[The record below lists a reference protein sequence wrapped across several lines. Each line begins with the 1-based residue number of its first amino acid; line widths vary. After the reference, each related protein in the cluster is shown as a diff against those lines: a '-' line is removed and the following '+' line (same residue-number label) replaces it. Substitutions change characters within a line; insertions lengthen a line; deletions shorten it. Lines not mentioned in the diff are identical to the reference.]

1 MGSTTEKA
9 KDAISR
15 FQQRREQT
23 SRDLLEAARRVLA
36 FKGYHDTKIADI
48 ARAANVGVGTFYLYY
63 PTKQAIF
70 LELVEDTVRR
80 LRQEVES
87 VEAKSSDPLERARL
101 GMATFLRFA
110 QDNRELFRIV
120 FGHGSAFHEVVR
132 RAQEQFVQDAV
143 TNIQAGMQAGLFRGK
158 RADLVAQAIIGMALR
173 SVSWWLDQT
182 EVSVEDVSETLI
194 DLALNGLLLPR
205 DGER

>member
-23 SRDLLEAARRVLA
+23 ARELIDAARRVLA
-36 FKGYHDTKIADI
+36 FKGYHETKIADI

-70 LELVEDTVRR
+70 LELVEDTMRR
-80 LRQEVES
+80 LRQELETA
-87 VEAKSSDPLERARL
+87 EAASCDPRTRARVGL
-101 GMATFLRFA
+101 ETFLRFA

-132 RAQEQFVQDAV
+132 RAQNAFVQDAV
-143 TNIQAGMQAGLFRGK
+143 ANIEAGIQAGVFRAG
-158 RADLVAQAIIGMALR
+158 RADLAAQAIIGMSLR
-173 SVSWWLDQT
+173 VVSWWLDQT
-182 EVSVEDVSETLI
+182 DVAVEDVSETLI
-194 DLALNGLLLPR
+194 DLAFNGLLLPPST
-205 DGER
+205 EP

>member
-158 RADLVAQAIIGMALR
+158 SADLVAQAIIGMALR